1 MSSNITRNIKL
12 LVLIGLLDATF
23 FVGLN
28 IIGLFETC
36 FLEMQQKAK
45 QTSKSFY
52 NLTTDY
58 SIKLPE
64 LRGFHINDLSFK
76 VFKI

>member
-1 MSSNITRNIKL
+1 MSNNITRNIKL
-12 LVLIGLLDATF
+12 LVLIGLLNATS

-45 QTSKSFY
+45 QTSKSFN
-52 NLTTDY
+52 NL
-58 SIKLPE
+58 
-64 LRGFHINDLSFK
+64 
-76 VFKI
+76 